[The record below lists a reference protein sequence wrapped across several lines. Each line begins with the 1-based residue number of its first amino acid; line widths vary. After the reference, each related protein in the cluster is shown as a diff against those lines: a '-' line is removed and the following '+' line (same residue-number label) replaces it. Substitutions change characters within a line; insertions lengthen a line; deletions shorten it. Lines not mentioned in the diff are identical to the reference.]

1 MKWSVIANAFSG
13 NSINKVDCCKKSLV
27 LVFQRHRCI
36 GKQGGAHFNN
46 VHVLLFGHTI
56 LLVCVRA
63 GDPMGD
69 AKGAKERV
77 KSFIFT
83 APVNLHSNN
92 FMI

>member
-1 MKWSVIANAFSG
+1 
-13 NSINKVDCCKKSLV
+13 
-27 LVFQRHRCI
+27 
-36 GKQGGAHFNN
+36 

-56 LLVCVRA
+56 LLVRVRA